1 MADIT
6 GGFGVDSFYFSRH
19 FTAVIHYEKDECLSA
34 IAAHNFKQLKKLN
47 ITCVAKNGLNE
58 LVKNSYDLIY
68 IDPSRR
74 HTDKGKV
81 FRLIDCEPNIPRE
94 INQLFTSTERLLIKT
109 SPMLDITQ
117 GIKELKMV
125 SQIHIVAVNNEV
137 KELLWL
143 LQKDNNKAIE
153 IKTINID
160 KQESQKFNYRLKDS
174 CTPIFSLPEKYLY
187 VPNAAIMKSGAF
199 NLVSERYSINKLHQ
213 NSHLYTSTNL
223 KEFPGRRF
231 LIKRV
236 YNFNK
241 KELKELKTIK
251 KANISTRNFPE
262 SVANL
267 RKKLKITDGG
277 DCYLFFTTD
286 LNNNKIVIDSTKA

>member
-1 MADIT
+1 
-6 GGFGVDSFYFSRH
+6 
-19 FTAVIHYEKDECLSA
+19 
-34 IAAHNFKQLKKLN
+34 
-47 ITCVAKNGLNE
+47 
-58 LVKNSYDLIY
+58 
-68 IDPSRR
+68 
-74 HTDKGKV
+74 
-81 FRLIDCEPNIPRE
+81 
-94 INQLFTSTERLLIKT
+94 
-109 SPMLDITQ
+109 MLDITQ

-143 LQKDNNKAIE
+143 LQKDYNEAIE

-174 CTPIFSLPEKYLY
+174 YTPKFSLPEKYLY

-199 NLVSERYSINKLHQ
+199 NLVSERYSMNKLHQ
-213 NSHLYTSTNL
+213 NSHLYTSNNL

-231 LIKRV
+231 LIKRI

-251 KANISTRNFPE
+251 KANVSTRNFPE

>member
-1 MADIT
+1 
-6 GGFGVDSFYFSRH
+6 
-19 FTAVIHYEKDECLSA
+19 
-34 IAAHNFKQLKKLN
+34 
-47 ITCVAKNGLNE
+47 
-58 LVKNSYDLIY
+58 
-68 IDPSRR
+68 
-74 HTDKGKV
+74 
-81 FRLIDCEPNIPRE
+81 
-94 INQLFTSTERLLIKT
+94 
-109 SPMLDITQ
+109 MLDITQ

-174 CTPIFSLPEKYLY
+174 CTPKFSLPEKYLY

-267 RKKLKITDGG
+267 RKKLKINENKPNTIKNFEIKIRFVDSIFLIKIEQKMRLRVFIFKFQLML
-277 DCYLFFTTD
+277 LF
-286 LNNNKIVIDSTKA
+286 L

>member
-1 MADIT
+1 
-6 GGFGVDSFYFSRH
+6 
-19 FTAVIHYEKDECLSA
+19 
-34 IAAHNFKQLKKLN
+34 
-47 ITCVAKNGLNE
+47 
-58 LVKNSYDLIY
+58 
-68 IDPSRR
+68 
-74 HTDKGKV
+74 
-81 FRLIDCEPNIPRE
+81 
-94 INQLFTSTERLLIKT
+94 
-109 SPMLDITQ
+109 MLDITQ

-143 LQKDNNKAIE
+143 LQKDNNKVIE

-174 CTPIFSLPEKYLY
+174 CTPKFSLPEKYLY

-199 NLVSERYSINKLHQ
+199 NLVSDRYSINKLHH

-241 KELKELKTIK
+241 KELKGLKTIK

-286 LNNNKIVIDSTKA
+286 LNNNKIVIYSTKA

>member
-1 MADIT
+1 
-6 GGFGVDSFYFSRH
+6 
-19 FTAVIHYEKDECLSA
+19 
-34 IAAHNFKQLKKLN
+34 
-47 ITCVAKNGLNE
+47 
-58 LVKNSYDLIY
+58 
-68 IDPSRR
+68 
-74 HTDKGKV
+74 
-81 FRLIDCEPNIPRE
+81 
-94 INQLFTSTERLLIKT
+94 
-109 SPMLDITQ
+109 
-117 GIKELKMV
+117 
-125 SQIHIVAVNNEV
+125 
-137 KELLWL
+137 
-143 LQKDNNKAIE
+143 
-153 IKTINID
+153 
-160 KQESQKFNYRLKDS
+160 
-174 CTPIFSLPEKYLY
+174 
-187 VPNAAIMKSGAF
+187 
-199 NLVSERYSINKLHQ
+199 
-213 NSHLYTSTNL
+213 L

>member
-1 MADIT
+1 
-6 GGFGVDSFYFSRH
+6 
-19 FTAVIHYEKDECLSA
+19 
-34 IAAHNFKQLKKLN
+34 
-47 ITCVAKNGLNE
+47 
-58 LVKNSYDLIY
+58 
-68 IDPSRR
+68 
-74 HTDKGKV
+74 
-81 FRLIDCEPNIPRE
+81 
-94 INQLFTSTERLLIKT
+94 
-109 SPMLDITQ
+109 
-117 GIKELKMV
+117 MV

-174 CTPIFSLPEKYLY
+174 CTPKFSLPEKYLY
-187 VPNAAIMKSGAF
+187 VPNAAIMKSGSF

-241 KELKELKTIK
+241 KELKVLYKNFVKLDKDHSGQIEPNEFFNVKELKENPIVQRVIK
-251 KANISTRNFPE
+251 VFDKNNDGQISFYEFVSGLSILT
-262 SVANL
+262 L
-267 RKKLKITDGG
+267 DGI
-277 DCYLFFTTD
+277 YFFFK
-286 LNNNKIVIDSTKA
+286 NKIIFKAKMKTK